1 MAYKRVLL
9 KLSGEMFAGDNDSGI
24 DSSFLNNL
32 TSELK
37 ALVDDTKV
45 QLGVVVGGGNI
56 MRARDNGNGFDRVT
70 ADYMGML
77 GTVINGMAL
86 VDVAE
91 KAGLQARL
99 LSRLNVNSV
108 AEPYIRRR
116 GKRHLE
122 KGRLVVVAGGTGN
135 PYVTTDTAA
144 VISALELDC
153 EVVLKATKVDGVYDK
168 DPTKHQDAKRLESLS
183 YHDAL
188 VSEEITVMDD
198 AAVSLASENKLPIV
212 VFDLTTAGNI
222 KKVVQGE
229 QLGTTI
235 SN

>member
-9 KLSGEMFAGDNDSGI
+9 KLSGEMFAGNSESGI

-32 TSELK
+32 TKELK

-45 QLGVVVGGGNI
+45 QLAVVVGGGNI
-56 MRARDNGNGFDRVT
+56 MRARDDHNGFERVT

-116 GKRHLE
+116 GTRHLE
-122 KGRLVVVAGGTGN
+122 KDRLCASVN
-135 PYVTTDTAA
+135 
-144 VISALELDC
+144 ER
-153 EVVLKATKVDGVYDK
+153 VYPMFRLFLQ
-168 DPTKHQDAKRLESLS
+168 DP
-183 YHDAL
+183 
-188 VSEEITVMDD
+188 
-198 AAVSLASENKLPIV
+198 
-212 VFDLTTAGNI
+212 
-222 KKVVQGE
+222 
-229 QLGTTI
+229 
-235 SN
+235 